1 MTGID
6 LHYLA
11 VVEQVV
17 VVGYRFCNT
26 KLIDNYIYLY
36 TLTLPYQVDPFRHSM
51 ICILRSPL
59 TFITCIRS
67 SDM

>member
-26 KLIDNYIYLY
+26 KLIDDYIYLY
-36 TLTLPYQVDPFRHSM
+36 IKIVYTYH
-51 ICILRSPL
+51 
-59 TFITCIRS
+59 
-67 SDM
+67 